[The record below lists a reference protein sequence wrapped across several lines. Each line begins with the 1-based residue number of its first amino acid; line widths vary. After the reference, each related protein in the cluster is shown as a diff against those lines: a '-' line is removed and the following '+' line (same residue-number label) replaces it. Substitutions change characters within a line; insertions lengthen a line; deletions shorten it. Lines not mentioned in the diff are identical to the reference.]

1 MNVIGPVGE
10 GPRLAKRLAAVS
22 LSPTLAV
29 MMEAKA
35 LRERG
40 VDVIDF
46 GPGEPDFDTPAHI
59 KEAGAR
65 AIAGNQTHYTDTSG
79 IVELRRAIVA
89 RYREAWGADWSEAE
103 AITGCGGK
111 NVLFLLAQALFEPG
125 DRVAIYAPY
134 WVSFPEQVRLCGA
147 DPVVIPTQEAD
158 DFVPRAR
165 GLEAHAGRL
174 RAVILNSPC
183 NPSGAVI
190 PADEVGRFADFAA
203 RTGAIL
209 ISDETYD
216 AFHYGPGRFTS
227 FAACCRAVR
236 DRLVIVNSFSKT
248 YAMTGWRVGYALGP
262 RTVIDAVRKVQS
274 HDATHTAS
282 ISQAAALEAACGP
295 QEPVNAM
302 REEYRRRRDIIVAAL
317 NRVRGF
323 GCRVPPGA
331 FYVFPNVTAAQRRLD
346 CADTL
351 AFARRLM
358 QETGVATVPGEAFG
372 SPGHLRFSYALAVP
386 RILEGIG
393 RLEKMFGAAPA

>member
-1 MNVIGPVGE
+1 MTAPGG
-10 GPRLAKRLAAVS
+10 GPRLAKRLEAVS

-35 LRERG
+35 LRDRG

-59 KEAGAR
+59 KDAGTR
-65 AIAGNQTHYTDTSG
+65 AIADNLTHYTDTSG
-79 IVELRRAIVA
+79 IVDLRRAIAA
-89 RYREAWGADWSEAE
+89 RYRETWGADWTDSEVM
-103 AITGCGGK
+103 TGCGGK

-147 DPVVIPTQEAD
+147 EPIVLHAREAD
-158 DFVPRAR
+158 GFVPRAR
-165 GLEAHAGRL
+165 DLEPHAGRL

-190 PADEVGRFADFAA
+190 PADEVERFAAFAG
-203 RTGAIL
+203 RTGAVL

-216 AFHYGPGRFTS
+216 AFHYGPGTFTS
-227 FAACCRAVR
+227 FAAQAARVR
-236 DRLVIVNSFSKT
+236 DRLVLVNSFSKT

-262 RTVIDAVRKVQS
+262 RSLIDAARKVQS

-282 ISQAAALEAACGP
+282 ISQAAALAAVRGT
-295 QEPVNAM
+295 QEPVITM
-302 REEYRRRRDIIVAAL
+302 REEYRRRRDVIVAAL

-323 GCRVPPGA
+323 SCRVPPGA
-331 FYVFPNVTAAQRRLD
+331 FYVFPNVTAAERRLD

-351 AFARRLM
+351 VFAKRLM
-358 QETGVATVPGEAFG
+358 QEAGVATVPGEAFG
-372 SPGHLRFSYALAVP
+372 SPGYLRFSYALATP
-386 RILEGIG
+386 RILEGVG
-393 RLEKMFGAAPA
+393 RLEKLLGSAAP